1 MNVTDNVIFRVVGLC
16 AALALTGCVS
26 TPQAAMNADTV
37 ALTQTQTDLRS
48 SSRELVSH
56 FEEAGWSANA
66 AGSFGQLA
74 NMLLHGRAETSEPS
88 PSEIYLAR
96 IAPDGADAATIF
108 TALDTDLATAA
119 SMAGTVAI
127 NARAIGEGG
136 SADTA
141 ALAGD
146 LSATENAIAAV
157 SRALDFFDQAVAGVD
172 QRVDADRLAALRTR
186 QAQLR
191 AEFNRLGESAD
202 AIADRRRAARSGILS

>member
-1 MNVTDNVIFRVVGLC
+1 M
-16 AALALTGCVS
+16 S
-26 TPQAAMNADTV
+26 TPQAATTGDTV
-37 ALTQTQTDLRS
+37 ALTQTQSDLRTA
-48 SSRELVSH
+48 SRDLVSH
-56 FEEAGWSANA
+56 FEEAGWSANTS
-66 AGSFGQLA
+66 GSFGQLA
-74 NMLLHGRAETSEPS
+74 SMLLNGRSEDREPS
-88 PSEIYLAR
+88 PSAVYLAR
-96 IAPDGADAATIF
+96 IAPDGVDAATIF

-119 SMAGTVAI
+119 SMAGTVAV

-157 SRALDFFDQAVAGVD
+157 SRALDFFDEAVAGVD